1 MVNILL
7 HPKFHNETHYICCFE
22 IPKLALVLNKVSN
35 ISSLAKHLIV
45 CIVKKKKKKKTCQL
59 TLLSS
64 PNWDYEI
71 FDLI

>member
-7 HPKFHNETHYICCFE
+7 HPMFHNETHYICCFE
-22 IPKLALVLNKVSN
+22 IPKLDFLLNKVSKN
-35 ISSLAKHLIV
+35 SSLAKHLIV
-45 CIVKKKKKKKTCQL
+45 CIAKKKICQF